1 MSAFVAG
8 AEKRMMPVGE
18 GAALRALR
26 EVCPQ
31 PLLLRRANVHRNAA
45 VQSNDV
51 PVAEVVAV
59 VAFPRRAR
67 GGAEVVE
74 ITSGACRVVIVVAR
88 DRPGASLEPPPRGA
102 AGAGAKVVK
111 IPGGACRVVIVFAGD
126 RPGASLEPTPRGVV
140 AVLVVAA

>member
-59 VAFPRRAR
+59 VDFPRRAR

-74 ITSGACRVVIVVAR
+74 ITSGPCRVVIVVAR
-88 DRPGASLEPPPRGA
+88 
-102 AGAGAKVVK
+102 
-111 IPGGACRVVIVFAGD
+111 D

-140 AVLVVAA
+140 AVLVVAARPIGIRVVPAGEHRSGDRRSEEQK